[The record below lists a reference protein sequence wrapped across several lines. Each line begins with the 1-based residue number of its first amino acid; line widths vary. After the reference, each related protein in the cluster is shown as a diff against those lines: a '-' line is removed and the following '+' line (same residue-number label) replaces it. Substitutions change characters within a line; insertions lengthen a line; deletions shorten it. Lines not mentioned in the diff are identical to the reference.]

1 MKKFSSLPVIVVLI
15 IFYGC
20 TSKKQTIHF
29 EPIGENEFNSVA
41 DSSFAVPHGKI
52 WEERKKIHDSCMG
65 SSYAANAVFMRTK
78 DTFLMGS
85 IVNMKTMKIVKNF
98 DPRYDAQNFFSSA
111 FTFTTK
117 PCYEKRPLDIGI
129 DSLMNNQLLLKIDS
143 SNEKLN
149 TELAE
154 AIKNSAH
161 NEIETGSWLNMEITD
176 LLGKM
181 LDTTTNAAALEYKE
195 QLLNPD
201 NMILVRS
208 SSITEVSFY
217 FHTNSPITPDLK
229 NKLLSKPV
237 INPQPNLKVQFFF
250 IDDKSFK
257 LTINGFFQIIGQFMK
272 CKLE

>member
-1 MKKFSSLPVIVVLI
+1 MKKIYSLPVILVI

-20 TSKKQTIHF
+20 ISKKQTIHF
-29 EPIGENEFNSVA
+29 VPISENEFNFPA
-41 DSSFAVPHGKI
+41 DSSFAIPHGKI

-78 DTFLMGS
+78 DTFIMGS

-98 DPRYDAQNFFSSA
+98 DPRYDEQNFFSSA

-117 PCYEKRPLDIGI
+117 PCYEKQPLDIGI
-129 DSLMNNQLLLKIDS
+129 DSFMNNKFLLKIDS
-143 SNEKLN
+143 SNEKIN
-149 TELAE
+149 AELSE
-154 AIKNSAH
+154 AVQSSVH
-161 NEIETGSWLNMEITD
+161 NEIETGSWLNMELTD
-176 LLGKM
+176 LFGKM

-195 QLLNPD
+195 LLLNPD

-217 FHTNSPITPDLK
+217 FHTKNPLPPDLK
-229 NKLLSKPV
+229 SKLLSKTI
-237 INPQPNLKVQFFF
+237 INPQPNLKVQFFY

-257 LTINGFFQIIGQFMK
+257 LTLNGFFQIEGQFMK